1 MSRLRQRLLLSL
13 SVAYPGRLGDNLPE
27 PPFGFVFLT
36 DDNGVYLTDDNGSFL
51 IVEWF

>member
-13 SVAYPGRLGDNLPE
+13 SVAYPARLGNDLPE
-27 PPFGFVFLT
+27 PPFGWVFLT
-36 DDNGVYLTDDNGSFL
+36 DDAGVYLTDDNGAFI